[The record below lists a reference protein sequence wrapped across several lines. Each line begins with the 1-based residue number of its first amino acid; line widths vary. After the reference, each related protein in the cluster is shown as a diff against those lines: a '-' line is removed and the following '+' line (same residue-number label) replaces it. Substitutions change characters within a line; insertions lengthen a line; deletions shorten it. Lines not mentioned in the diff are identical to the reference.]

1 MSFLEFEEYSNP
13 LRRGG
18 YSLGGYSL
26 GGYAMGGA
34 GKQGAHR
41 VGEKLSAAQKAKM
54 AQGRAETAALRAQL
68 KASGLTKE
76 EIKQELHQVK
86 LEKAR
91 SRSGARPRAS
101 SGARP
106 RASTGARKSTMIALP
121 SSEHVEM
128 ANLPVK
134 HVKPPT
140 ARHKAIKYPEYE
152 VNEPYNPS
160 FNLIKRINRI
170 PASEQTAKFRHQI
183 SNLLEAHGYGDD
195 MESMEMMAGGARRRR
210 VGRPR
215 KAQAKR
221 KAPAKKKAS
230 ITMHRGG
237 YYEAMPDEY
246 KMMAGG
252 ARHRRVGRPRKAQSM
267 HPRMRGG
274 FGWGDVWDIAK
285 KVAPLGLALL

>member
-13 LRRGG
+13 LRR
-18 YSLGGYSL
+18 GGYSL

-91 SRSGARPRAS
+91 ARSGARPRAS

-106 RASTGARKSTMIALP
+106 RARKSTMLALP

-140 ARHKAIKYPEYE
+140 RRHKAIKYPEYE

-160 FNLIKRINRI
+160 FNLLKRINRI
-170 PASEQTAKFRHQI
+170 KPTAENAKLRHQI
-183 SNLLEAHGYGDD
+183 SNLLEAQGYGDD
-195 MESMEMMAGGARRRR
+195 MEAMEMMAGGARRRR

-230 ITMHRGG
+230 MTMHRGG

-252 ARHRRVGRPRKAQSM
+252 ASRRRVGRPRKAQAM